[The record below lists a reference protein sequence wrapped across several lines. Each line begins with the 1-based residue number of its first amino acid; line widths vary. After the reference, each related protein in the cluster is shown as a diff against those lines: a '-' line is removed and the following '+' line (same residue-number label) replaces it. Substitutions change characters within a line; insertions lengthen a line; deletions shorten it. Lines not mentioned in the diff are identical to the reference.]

1 MSNHPCVVTINHQ
14 SKPRVLFSGDKLIEV
29 DLPVG
34 TRVIYPKPPMEPLND
49 VKAAIRYAIN
59 HPENNVPLFAKL
71 RPGMKVTIA
80 IDDLSMP
87 LPPMAQPDVR
97 QQMLE
102 VVLELLTDYAID
114 DVEMVIATAFHRP
127 MSPNEIRHI
136 VGNSIYN
143 QYAPDRLYN
152 HDAELPNGL
161 VHLGVTKEGYDVEIN
176 ARAAKS
182 DLLIYLNLTFV
193 PMNGGF
199 KSVGTGLAGYKTLKS
214 HHNPHTLRETKS
226 YMDPNFSDK
235 SSSSLATKME
245 SIGRFINEKLD
256 VFHIES
262 TINNRM
268 FAKPLDFLGKNEDDF
283 TQMEELAMKGLIK
296 TLNFLPQPARQAIF
310 EKVPAPYGVIAVHA
324 GETEAVHKLILEKC
338 FQQLAVPVQGQSDIV
353 IFPIPYISPYNVGAF
368 LNPLLVSVMAEGYM
382 FNLHRGA
389 PLLKKGG
396 TLIITHPCTD
406 KFDKEQHLAY
416 VEFFHKLLP
425 ETRDAMELHKKYEKE
440 FSRNPAYIQMY
451 RSGKAYH
458 PAHPFYMWY
467 WGENGRQYRG
477 RVIVVGA
484 DNEYIPKI
492 LGYETAR
499 TVNEAIRMAKET
511 APADPSI
518 TCFRICPL
526 MLADVELTD
535 ADKGITQQDT

>member
-1 MSNHPCVVTINHQ
+1 MSDHPCVVTINHQ

-34 TRVIYPKPPMEPLND
+34 TRVIYPKKPMEPLND
-49 VKAAIRYAIN
+49 VLAAIRYAIN
-59 HPENNVPLFAKL
+59 HPENSEPLYAKL

-87 LPPMAQPDVR
+87 LPPMAAPDIR

-102 VVLELLTDYAID
+102 IVLNLLDDYAID

-127 MSPNEIRHI
+127 MTGKEIQHI
-136 VGNSIYN
+136 VGSKIFNKYW
-143 QYAPDRLYN
+143 PDRLYN
-152 HDAELPNGL
+152 HDAELPNGM
-161 VHLGVTKEGYDVEIN
+161 VYLGKTESGLDVEIN

-199 KSVGTGLAGYKTLKS
+199 KSVGTGLAGYRTLKS
-214 HHNPHTLRETKS
+214 HHNPHSIRATKS
-226 YMDPNFSDK
+226 YMDPNFTDK
-235 SSSSLATKME
+235 ESSALASKME
-245 SIGRFINEKLD
+245 EIGRFINEKLD

-268 FAKPLDFLGKNEDDF
+268 FAKPLDFLSKNEDDLSPA
-283 TQMEELAMKGLIK
+283 EEIAMKGLIR

-324 GETEAVHKLILEKC
+324 GETEAVHNLILEKC
-338 FQQLAVPVQGQSDIV
+338 FQQLAVPVKGQSDIV
-353 IFPIPYISPYNVGAF
+353 IFPIPYISPYSVGAF
-368 LNPLLVSVMAEGYM
+368 LNPLLVSVMAEGYL

-425 ETRDAMELHKKYEKE
+425 QTRDAMELHKKYEKE

-467 WGENGRQYRG
+467 WGENGRQHRG

-511 APADPSI
+511 GPKDPSI
-518 TCFRICPL
+518 CCFRISPL
-526 MLADVELTD
+526 MLADVKVEED
-535 ADKGITQQDT
+535 DTPKAIEEK